1 MPRECSIC
9 GNRNRQAI
17 EALIRN
23 KVPLRKV
30 GAEYRVG
37 FTALSRHSRHMSS
50 SDPLA
55 LPEKKRRYVE
65 ARLEGKSKRQ
75 AVVAA
80 GYAPGSATAGKKL
93 EAQPD
98 VRAAF
103 SALVRETVPADEIAE
118 TLKAG
123 LKATD
128 TKFFAEKGVIQ
139 EREVIDWSERRQY
152 AELAAELGG
161 YHARDSKE
169 QRGGGGVIIILPDPD
184 PEPENRTVVAAAA
197 IQKPGP
203 IMILPDAE
211 ESDG

>member
-1 MPRECSIC
+1 MPKECSIC

-23 KVPLRKV
+23 KIPLRKV
-30 GAEYRVG
+30 GTEYRVG
-37 FTALSRHSRHMSS
+37 FTALSRHKRHMSS

-80 GYAPGSATAGKKL
+80 GYAPGSATAGTKL

-103 SALVRETVPADEIAE
+103 TALVQQRIP
-118 TLKAG
+118 
-123 LKATD
+123 
-128 TKFFAEKGVIQ
+128 AEKIVQRIEEGMGATETKLAQTEGKFTDKCELVS
-139 EREVIDWSERRQY
+139 WNERREY
-152 AELAAELGG
+152 TELAAQWG
-161 YHARDSKE
+161 Y
-169 QRGGGGVIIILPDPD
+169 GV
-184 PEPENRTVVAAAA
+184 
-197 IQKPGP
+197 
-203 IMILPDAE
+203 
-211 ESDG
+211 